1 MIYTCTSVFD
11 ERFTNERDT
20 QNERINIELFVW
32 ADRRQYHIGTCFTL
46 K

>member
-32 ADRRQYHIGTCFTL
+32 ADRLQYHIGTCFTL
-46 K
+46 Q